1 MPKRIAI
8 CISGQPRT
16 WERCHPSWVKLI
28 TKLEALHNATTDIF
42 CHAWDFNTVPH
53 KIMHQALDKGV
64 EDKSTLNQ
72 PISQEEKDRLID
84 LLKPKVCLFEDE
96 SISHSSVDD
105 LFGNIKFVP
114 YREFYG
120 DPVVFWAGSQFYGV
134 MRAAHLKKK
143 YEYENSFKYDM
154 CLRLRYDLMLD
165 DIQLENYVDAVNF
178 SLPEYNVVRS
188 CHTSAAGFSAG
199 FPFRKLGDIFWYSD
213 SITFDRICD
222 FYRWFPIMGK
232 KAFAYNENIFV
243 ENVFYYYARM
253 LNINVKNIQGMD
265 PKVCRLD
272 NTLDFKKQYGLNL
285 EYESHEII

>member
-1 MPKRIAI
+1 MPKIAI

-16 WERCHPSWVKLI
+16 WERCYPSWIKLI
-28 TKLEALHNATTDIF
+28 AKLEELHNATTDIF

-53 KIMHQALDKGV
+53 KMMHQALDKGV

-72 PISQEEKDRLID
+72 VISQEEKERLID
-84 LLKPKVCLFEDE
+84 LIKPKAYLFEDE
-96 SISHSSVDD
+96 AISYSRVDD
-105 LFGNIKFVP
+105 LFGNIKFIP
-114 YREFYG
+114 YREYYG

-143 YEYENSFKYDM
+143 YEYENGFKYDM
-154 CLRLRYDLMLD
+154 CIRLRYDLMLD
-165 DIQLENYVDAVNF
+165 DTQLEKYVDIVNF
-178 SLPEYNVVRS
+178 SLPEYNVVSS
-188 CHTSAAGFSAG
+188 CHTSAAGFITG

-222 FYRWFPIMGK
+222 FYRWFPVMGK
-232 KAFAYNENIFV
+232 KAFAYNEQIFV
-243 ENVFYYYARM
+243 ESVFYYYAKM
-253 LNINVKNIQGMD
+253 LNINVKNLEGMD

-272 NTLDFKKQYGLNL
+272 NTLDFKKQYGLDL